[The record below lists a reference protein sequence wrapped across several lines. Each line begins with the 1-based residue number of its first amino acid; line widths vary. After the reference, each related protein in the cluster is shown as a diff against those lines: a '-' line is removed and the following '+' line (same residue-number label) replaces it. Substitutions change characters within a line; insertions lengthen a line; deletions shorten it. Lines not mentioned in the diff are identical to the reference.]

1 MNPDSQKERKMPKL
15 IKDIEKN
22 ILSSAIELFG
32 EFGFNKVDMKM
43 ISKKVGI
50 AVGTLYNYYPNKK
63 DLFIKCFQKSWAGTF
78 CKLNNIMSEELEPEE
93 KITNFLREVA
103 VDSSV
108 RKGVGREF
116 FNKDNFDEKDRII
129 IEDIKGRTMDIL
141 FQLINELREKRGFL
155 EYRKM
160 DDKMAYSLFILL
172 MHLSKNNLY
181 SREDKVEF
189 LFRLVDSFY
198 K

>member
-1 MNPDSQKERKMPKL
+1 MPKL

-32 EFGFNKVDMKM
+32 EYGFAKVDMKM
-43 ISKKVGI
+43 ISKKMGI

-63 DLFIKCFQKSWAGTF
+63 DLFIKSFQKSWAGTF
-78 CKLNNIMSEELEPEE
+78 CKLNNVMREEVEPEE
-93 KITNFLREVA
+93 KIKNFLREVG
-103 VDSSV
+103 VDSSI

-116 FNKDNFDEKDRII
+116 FNKGNFNEKDRII
-129 IEDIKGRTMDIL
+129 IEDIKDRAMNML
-141 FQLINELREKRGFL
+141 FQLINNLRQKRGFS
-155 EYRKM
+155 EYKEM
-160 DDKMAYSLFILL
+160 DDKMAYSLFNLL
-172 MHLSKNNLY
+172 IHLSKNNSF
-181 SREDKVEF
+181 SREDNVEF